1 MGRLGNSIQ
10 PLRGICQGD
19 PLSPYLFLIVV
30 EGLSALIK
38 KSVDEGVLEGIYV
51 CRRGPNFHTCS
62 SPMIVSFF
70 ARLLYLIVILYNGF
84 SKCMRW
90 HQVNNLI
97 VLKLLCFLA
106 PTP

>member
-1 MGRLGNSIQ
+1 MSAG
-10 PLRGICQGD
+10 GD
-19 PLSPYLFLIVV
+19 L
-30 EGLSALIK
+30 
-38 KSVDEGVLEGIYV
+38 
-51 CRRGPNFHTCS
+51 NFHTCS
-62 SPMIVSFF
+62 SLMIVSSF

-106 PTP
+106 PTPQGRSRRKLRLGLEHRLSNSMKNTWDCHPLWGGTKEPILMI